1 MLAWF
6 LPLFLILLLIGVPVF
21 FAMLAAPGLLL
32 YINGQES
39 DIALMYRN
47 IFNGIDNGV
56 LLAIPFF
63 MLAGELMNRGGITE
77 RLVSL
82 SQAIIGSVRGGLAQV
97 NILSSM
103 LFAGMS
109 GSAVADTSALGSM
122 LIPAMKKEGYSTK
135 FAAAIT
141 AASSVIGP
149 IIPPSGIMIIYAYV
163 MEVSV
168 AALFAGG
175 IIPGVLVGLGLM
187 VVTRLMANRYDYP
200 AAKKVELTQVSVS
213 TLENISA
220 KAVMRI
226 ILAAVFY
233 PLVERL
239 VAPMMGDTFSHTTQ
253 VVSLWLGSFI
263 LAEGFL
269 AIQRRFMSTG
279 FRNVAKRAVLPLL
292 TPVIILGG
300 ILGGVVTPTEAS
312 ALAVAYAAFLSLVVL
327 RTLKLAQLPDVLIRS
342 AITSAVVL
350 LLVGAAMAFKTVVSL
365 SHVAENLALFIVSL
379 TSDPLALL
387 MLINILLFIVGMFLD
402 AGPAIII
409 LGPILAPIFINMGI
423 HPVHFAMI
431 MSVNLTVGLATPPM
445 GLVLFVASSVSK
457 VKVETISRVILPF
470 LAVEVFV
477 IFLITYFPII
487 SLGIPSWLGFV
498 KDVDLLGPILS
509 AF

>member
-292 TPVIILGG
+292 T
-300 ILGGVVTPTEAS
+300 
-312 ALAVAYAAFLSLVVL
+312 
-327 RTLKLAQLPDVLIRS
+327 
-342 AITSAVVL
+342 
-350 LLVGAAMAFKTVVSL
+350 
-365 SHVAENLALFIVSL
+365 
-379 TSDPLALL
+379 
-387 MLINILLFIVGMFLD
+387 
-402 AGPAIII
+402 
-409 LGPILAPIFINMGI
+409 
-423 HPVHFAMI
+423 
-431 MSVNLTVGLATPPM
+431 
-445 GLVLFVASSVSK
+445 
-457 VKVETISRVILPF
+457 
-470 LAVEVFV
+470 
-477 IFLITYFPII
+477 
-487 SLGIPSWLGFV
+487 
-498 KDVDLLGPILS
+498 
-509 AF
+509 

>member
-6 LPLFLILLLIGVPVF
+6 LPLFLIFLMVGVPVF

-32 YINGQES
+32 YFNGQER

-47 IFNGIDNGV
+47 IYNGIDNGV

-77 RLVSL
+77 RLVAF
-82 SQAIIGSVRGGLAQV
+82 SQAMIGSVRGGLAQV

-122 LIPAMKKEGYSTK
+122 LIPAMEKEGYSRK

-187 VVTRLMANRYDYP
+187 IVTRLLANYYDYP
-200 AAKKVELTQVSVS
+200 PAKRIVHDQVTISP
-213 TLENISA
+213 LENTA
-220 KAVMRI
+220 TRI
-226 ILAAVFY
+226 IARLILAAILYPAIIRIAGLQGTQINWASFAMVFAGA
-233 PLVERL
+233 LIVSEGFFQIQKRL
-239 VAPMMGDTFSHTTQ
+239 VS
-253 VVSLWLGSFI
+253 
-263 LAEGFL
+263 EGFR
-269 AIQRRFMSTG
+269 I
-279 FRNVAKRAVLPLL
+279 VAKRAVLPLL

-300 ILGGVVTPTEAS
+300 ILGGIATPTEAS
-312 ALAVAYAAFLSLVVL
+312 ALAVAYAALLGLVVL
-327 RTLKLAQLPDVLIRS
+327 RTINFSDLGPVFTRS
-342 AITSAVVL
+342 AITSSVVL

-365 SHVAENLALFIVSL
+365 SHAAENLAAYILTM
-379 TSDPLALL
+379 TSDPLMLL
-387 MLINILLFIVGMFLD
+387 LLINILLFIVGMFLD

-431 MSVNLTVGLATPPM
+431 MSVNLTIGLATPPM
-445 GLVLFVASSVSK
+445 GLVLFVASSVSG
-457 VKVETISRVILPF
+457 VKVETISKAILPF

-477 IFLITYFPII
+477 IFLITYFPFI
-487 SLGIPSWLGFV
+487 SLGIPHWLGFV
-498 KDVDLLGPILS
+498 KDVDLMGPVLRL
-509 AF
+509 FF